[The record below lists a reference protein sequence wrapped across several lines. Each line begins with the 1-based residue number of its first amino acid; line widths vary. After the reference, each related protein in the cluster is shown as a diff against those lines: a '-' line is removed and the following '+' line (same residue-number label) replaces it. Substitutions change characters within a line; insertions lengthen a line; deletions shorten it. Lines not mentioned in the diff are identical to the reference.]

1 MGRPEGIG
9 EVKETE
15 RGKAKGEGKGVGE
28 GDVPKGGEGR
38 RLGEYREGKRERERG
53 GAEGERGKRV
63 GRECPNDV
71 PSLPHPSLSISPLL
85 FLPLSVSA
93 RLYGVRLDNLSAR
106 PVHSI
111 ARPIIYFSD
120 FKAWGMMD
128 LEGIERKEGVYGER
142 RILFFH
148 QP

>member
-1 MGRPEGIG
+1 MGRPEWI
-9 EVKETE
+9 
-15 RGKAKGEGKGVGE
+15 GE
-28 GDVPKGGEGR
+28 GDRKRESKGRGEGGGRGKRAEGWGGGESTG
-38 RLGEYREGKRERERG
+38 RERERG
-53 GAEGERGKRV
+53 CAEGERGKRV

>member
-9 EVKETE
+9 EVKEKE

-28 GDVPKGGEGR
+28 GDVPKGGGG
-38 RLGEYREGKRERERG
+38 GESTGRERERG
-53 GAEGERGKRV
+53 CAEGERGKRV

-93 RLYGVRLDNLSAR
+93 SAFE
-106 PVHSI
+106 V
-111 ARPIIYFSD
+111 
-120 FKAWGMMD
+120 
-128 LEGIERKEGVYGER
+128 
-142 RILFFH
+142 
-148 QP
+148 